1 MSSPALSGWLPF
13 RLFWS
18 ATGPMLDWFHLG
30 AGRLVEPFFEDTV
43 AAVMKKPFN
52 LLFRQ
57 QTPLDTL
64 QDWEAR
70 SPGLPPKG
78 FIFHLS
84 RCGSTLACQ
93 MLAALPQ
100 NVVVSE
106 APPIDG
112 ILRTAKLKGI
122 SEEQRVQW
130 LRAIVSALGQPRA
143 GSETQMFVKF
153 DNWHLLDLPLI
164 RKAFPEVPWIFLFRD
179 PVEILVSI
187 TTNPAPHAVPGM
199 MKLGVP
205 ELDAARPGLVKI
217 ADHSARVLRLLCEQA
232 LAHLQRDER
241 GLAVHY
247 EELPEAMH
255 TRIASHFGL
264 SFSAEE
270 ADLMLAKSRYNAKS
284 PLMEFEADS
293 QSKQDKATPE
303 IRAAVERELA
313 PLYRE
318 LCTLSGKP

>member
-1 MSSPALSGWLPF
+1 
-13 RLFWS
+13 
-18 ATGPMLDWFHLG
+18 MLDWCHLG
-30 AGRLVEPFFEDTV
+30 AQRLLEPFFEDSV
-43 AAVMKKPFN
+43 AAMMRQPFA

-57 QTPLDTL
+57 QTSMREL
-64 QDWEAR
+64 QEWQQR

-93 MLAALPQ
+93 MLASLEK

-112 ILRTAKLKGI
+112 VLRTAKLRGV
-122 SEEQRVQW
+122 SEELRIEW
-130 LRAIVSALGQPRA
+130 LRALVSALGQPRA

-187 TTNPAPHAVPGM
+187 ATSPAPHAIPGM
-199 MKLGVP
+199 MKLGVQD
-205 ELDAARPGLVKI
+205 LDAAQPGLAKV
-217 ADHSARVLRLLCEQA
+217 ADHSARVLRLLSESA
-232 LAHLQRDER
+232 LARLKQGDL

-247 EELPEAMH
+247 DELPQAMH

-264 SFSAEE
+264 ALSAEE
-270 ADLMLAKSRYNAKS
+270 TELMRSQSRFNAKS
-284 PLMEFEADS
+284 PGMEFEKDS
-293 QSKQDKATPE
+293 QTKQDKATPE

-318 LCTLSGKP
+318 LCGLSGKG